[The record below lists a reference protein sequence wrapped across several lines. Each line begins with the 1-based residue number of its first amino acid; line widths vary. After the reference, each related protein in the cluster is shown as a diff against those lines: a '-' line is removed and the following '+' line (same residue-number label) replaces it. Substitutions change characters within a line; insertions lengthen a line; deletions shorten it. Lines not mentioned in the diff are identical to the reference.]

1 MKKIVIIFGIIF
13 LFFFSFETDI
23 KEFYIKGDFLSLKLL
38 LDSLKGK
45 NIEPSS
51 SLYFYI
57 AEISNDLTL
66 SLNCYK
72 TVEENYKDSPFYTTT
87 LLRLAKYYS
96 LIRDTSKALTY
107 YRKLISLKEK
117 NILPYAYLGIIG
129 IYENYADIKSS
140 NYWITSFIN
149 EVDSSPFLNYFS
161 LNEKNKHSQ
170 AKEKFYSIQI
180 GSFKSKDNAD
190 KLFKT
195 YKDKSY
201 DVFVVFEENLYKVR
215 IGKFKNEQDAKSF
228 LKIFQKA
235 ETLPAWIVY
244 GE

>member
-1 MKKIVIIFGIIF
+1 MKKVIIVISIIF
-13 LFFFSFETDI
+13 LFCFSFETDI
-23 KEFYIKGDFLSLKLL
+23 KEFYIKSDLSSLKLL

-57 AEISNDLTL
+57 AEISNDITL

-72 TVEENYKDSPFYTTT
+72 TVEERYKDSPFYPTT

-96 LIRDTSKALTY
+96 ITRDTSKALTY

-117 NILPYAYLGIIG
+117 NLLPYAYLGIIG
-129 IYENYADIKSS
+129 IYENYADINNS
-140 NYWITSFIN
+140 NYWITNFLN
-149 EVDSSPFLNYFS
+149 EVDSSPFFNYFS
-161 LNEKNKHSQ
+161 LNEKTKHSQ
-170 AKEKFYSIQI
+170 VKEKFYSIQI

-190 KLFKT
+190 KLYKR

-201 DVFVVFEENLYKVR
+201 DVFIVFEDNLYKVR
-215 IGKFKNEQDAKSF
+215 IGKFKNEEDARNF
-228 LKIFQKA
+228 MKIFQKA
-235 ETLPAWIVY
+235 ETIPAWIVY